1 MSYAPETGSLV
12 GMWTYRSLLNDPDLA
27 TPFNDLEFGRATIEL
42 EPAPMGILR
51 GRIFGPGWELQLS
64 GSIGYGDPW
73 TVRFQGQGVVSGE
86 EWVYDYVGYLSAPW
100 PNGVSQRP
108 ALTGS
113 IVRAV
118 PHASGGGGVSPAGVV
133 CSWYAV
139 LNDPA

>member
-1 MSYAPETGSLV
+1 MSYALETGSLV

-51 GRIFGPGWELQLS
+51 GRIFGPEWELQLS

-86 EWVYDYVGYLSAPW
+86 EWVYDYVGYLSAPSRTQA
-100 PNGVSQRP
+100 VAAASRRP
-108 ALTGS
+108 GWCAPGMRS
-113 IVRAV
+113 
-118 PHASGGGGVSPAGVV
+118 
-133 CSWYAV
+133 
-139 LNDPA
+139 